1 MAFNIPIFP
10 LPNVVLLPHTVLPLH
25 IFEPRYKTMFT
36 SVLESSIAQ
45 VGVAQLKPG
54 WEGDYYGEP
63 PVYKVIGIG
72 KVKWC
77 EKFED
82 GRYDL
87 VLEGLSRAKILTEKI
102 TDGFRV
108 AEVETM
114 EEYLASEGQE
124 EVEESMRALL
134 PVFRKV
140 ITSLPETME
149 GMQPASWSKPHAG
162 VVADV
167 LAKVFMEN
175 AYERQS
181 ILSELNIQRRLRL
194 INIHLESLLNPEI

>member
-1 MAFNIPIFP
+1 
-10 LPNVVLLPHTVLPLH
+10 
-25 IFEPRYKTMFT
+25 MF
-36 SVLESSIAQ
+36 SEVIESANSK

-63 PVYKVIGIG
+63 PVYRFIGVG

-82 GRYDL
+82 GRFDL
-87 VLEGLSRAKILTEKI
+87 VLEGLSRAKILNEQI
-102 TDGFRV
+102 SNGFRV
-108 AEVETM
+108 AEAEII
-114 EEYLASEGQE
+114 EEYLPADCQE
-124 EVEESMRALL
+124 EVEGMMRTLL

-140 ITSLPETME
+140 ITSLPETLE
-149 GMQPASWSKPHAG
+149 GMQPDSWSKPQAG

-181 ILSELNIQRRLRL
+181 ILSELNIHRRLRL
-194 INIHLESLLNPEI
+194 ITIHLESLLNPEI

>member
-1 MAFNIPIFP
+1 
-10 LPNVVLLPHTVLPLH
+10 
-25 IFEPRYKTMFT
+25 MFT
-36 SVLESSIAQ
+36 SVIESTVAQ

-63 PVYKVIGIG
+63 PVYKVIGVG

-87 VLEGLSRAKILTEKI
+87 VLEGVSRAKVLSETMTE
-102 TDGFRV
+102 GFRL

-114 EEYLASEGQE
+114 EEFLPDQGAD
-124 EVEESMRALL
+124 EVEESMRTLL

-149 GMQPASWSKPHAG
+149 GMQPASWTKPHAG

-194 INIHLESLLNPEI
+194 ITIHLESLLNPEI